1 MKINAQDYMDLV
13 YGVNKE
19 RDSKPEHKYYLGV
32 IQDLLNQRNN
42 VRKRLDILDKEVLE
56 LRLLNIDSDSV
67 SLLPESMEVIDDY
80 LNAGCKESRREASK
94 KAKKLYEKYTG
105 EKYKNRNER

>member
-42 VRKRLDILDKEVLE
+42 VRKRLDILDKELLE
-56 LRLLNIDSDSV
+56 LRLLNI
-67 SLLPESMEVIDDY
+67 
-80 LNAGCKESRREASK
+80 A
-94 KAKKLYEKYTG
+94 TG
-105 EKYKNRNER
+105 